1 MNDRITPKAHN
12 TLLFINAGRRE
23 LISNQMIDRLSA
35 RGFIDFAVD
44 RDGWFLT
51 AEGEEALWSL

>member
-1 MNDRITPKAHN
+1 MNDRITRKAQDA
-12 TLLFINAGRRE
+12 LLFINGGRRD
-23 LISNQMIDRLSA
+23 LVSNQMIDRLSA
-35 RGFIDFAVD
+35 RGFIDFAVA